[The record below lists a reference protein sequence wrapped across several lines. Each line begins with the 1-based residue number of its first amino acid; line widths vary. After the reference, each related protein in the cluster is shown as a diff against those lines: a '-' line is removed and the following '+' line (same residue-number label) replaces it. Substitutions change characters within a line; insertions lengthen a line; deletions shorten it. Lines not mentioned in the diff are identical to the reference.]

1 MAPSPD
7 AQLKDRIKRH
17 QSYLVKMKAAK
28 EKNNQSIKA
37 IIEHLKLVEKALQ
50 EIGENESRGAAAQRP
65 NSVDIRVL
73 TASFDNLQM

>member
-1 MAPSPD
+1 MTPSTD

-28 EKNNQSIKA
+28 EKKNQNIQA
-37 IIEHLKLVEKALQ
+37 MMEHLKLVQKALQ
-50 EIGENESRGAAAQRP
+50 EIGENESQGAAAQRP